1 MMRCYYPDQRN
12 YFFALGN
19 DGYRIGHSL
28 KDMVLQCMFER
39 SQCRDDDF
47 VLFNF
52 PTLINCYTFKRG
64 REESTILSGFGASLS
79 MTMYLEPDDPA
90 IRQIYRSRI
99 LIENNKGMR
108 VPIVPPNIV
117 AAITNAGYDVF
128 PGYFTSIGFDI
139 TENIRLS
146 EPHSEC
152 RTTASVPLKGN
163 VAYSFVECRNMLVH
177 EILMDECGCYLTGF
191 VSNCVDNLYFPA
203 KFSQMNCLHATREL

>member
-1 MMRCYYPDQRN
+1 
-12 YFFALGN
+12 
-19 DGYRIGHSL
+19 
-28 KDMVLQCMFER
+28 MVLQCMFER

-79 MTMYLEPDDPA
+79 MD
-90 IRQIYRSRI
+90 RSRI
-99 LIENNKGMR
+99 LIENNKGMK
-108 VPIVPPNIV
+108 VLVVPPNTV
-117 AAITNAGYDVF
+117 AAITNAWYDVS
-128 PGYFTSIGFDI
+128 PGYSTSIGFDI
-139 TENIRLS
+139 TENIRVS

-152 RTTASVPLKGN
+152 RTTGSMPLKGN
-163 VAYSFVECRNMLVH
+163 VAYSFVECRNMCVH
-177 EILMDECGCYLTGF
+177 EILIDECRCYLTGF